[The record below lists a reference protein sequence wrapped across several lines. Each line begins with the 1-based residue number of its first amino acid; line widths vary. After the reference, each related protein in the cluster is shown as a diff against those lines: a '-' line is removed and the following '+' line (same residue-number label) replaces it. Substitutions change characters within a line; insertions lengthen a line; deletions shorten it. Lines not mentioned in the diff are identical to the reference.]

1 MEIPEEMIETLVP
14 AVREQL
20 ESPDTAYVKNCLE
33 RLTGR
38 EKLGEQEALELMA
51 QALAGHGFQY
61 ALNSLFTLADI
72 SFYISAP
79 AVVNAVSVKYTIEQV
94 IIHSINRQSR

>member
-33 RLTGR
+33 RLTG
-38 EKLGEQEALELMA
+38 
-51 QALAGHGFQY
+51 AGKTGRTGSSGTDGAGSGHY
-61 ALNSLFTLADI
+61 
-72 SFYISAP
+72 Y
-79 AVVNAVSVKYTIEQV
+79 
-94 IIHSINRQSR
+94 

>member
-20 ESPDTAYVKNCLE
+20 ESPDTVYVKVCME

-38 EKLGEQEALELMA
+38 EKMEEQEALELIA
-51 QALAGHGFQY
+51 QALAIAINEMVVGGRPFNSGRY
-61 ALNSLFTLADI
+61 KALLKDL
-72 SFYISAP
+72 P
-79 AVVNAVSVKYTIEQV
+79 ALPDEAS
-94 IIHSINRQSR
+94 

>member
-51 QALAGHGFQY
+51 QALAITINAMVVGGRSFDSEKY
-61 ALNSLFTLADI
+61 KALLKDLPALPGE
-72 SFYISAP
+72 AP
-79 AVVNAVSVKYTIEQV
+79 
-94 IIHSINRQSR
+94 

>member
-51 QALAGHGFQY
+51 QALAITAMVVGGRSFDSGKY
-61 ALNSLFTLADI
+61 KALLKDLPALPDE
-72 SFYISAP
+72 AP
-79 AVVNAVSVKYTIEQV
+79 
-94 IIHSINRQSR
+94 

>member
-51 QALAGHGFQY
+51 QALAINAMVVGGRSFDSEKY
-61 ALNSLFTLADI
+61 KALLKDLPALPDE
-72 SFYISAP
+72 AP
-79 AVVNAVSVKYTIEQV
+79 
-94 IIHSINRQSR
+94 

>member
-51 QALAGHGFQY
+51 QALAITINAMVVGGRSFDSEKY
-61 ALNSLFTLADI
+61 KALLKDCLL
-72 SFYISAP
+72 
-79 AVVNAVSVKYTIEQV
+79 YT
-94 IIHSINRQSR
+94 SPSPRDTR

>member
-51 QALAGHGFQY
+51 QALAITINAMVVGGRSFDSGKY
-61 ALNSLFTLADI
+61 EALLKDLPALPDE
-72 SFYISAP
+72 AP
-79 AVVNAVSVKYTIEQV
+79 
-94 IIHSINRQSR
+94 